1 MTPFRRYLPFL
12 LLAVLLLAGWWG
24 TRAGLEDR
32 LAQAARRGLDT
43 IIDLVAAD
51 LERAARRPDS
61 QSGTKLVHA
70 VATAYPEWRRTL
82 ASAGSENR
90 RRIYFFDAGGYVVD
104 IDMASQPAPEIVLR
118 ALAGGKPPD
127 AARRGARF
135 EPYPG
140 LDGELAVGAWRWL
153 PEAGLGVV
161 AERPHAYFALA
172 LRWIDGIFAA
182 LLGLVLAGWAFFALG
197 GWRTWRERR
206 RRRESQWYGPYRVER
221 LLGEGAMSRVYLA
234 RHHRLNRVV
243 ALKVLKLHMQS
254 DELSHRFDREA
265 RLASRLA
272 HPNIVT
278 LFDHGPAP
286 GGGFYYA
293 MEYVPGITLTQWV
306 EAHGPLPPDRVI
318 RLLRQITAAVAAMH
332 GQHLLHRDIK
342 PDNVMAYAAH
352 GEADLIKLLDFGLI
366 RDFGQDASRDLTR
379 DVRVL
384 GTPAFMAPERLF
396 DPGLIDPRTDLYGIG
411 CIGFYLLTGRRPFES
426 DIYVDLAQRIRMV
439 EAPRAGELAPHPVPE
454 PLEALIADCLAKDI
468 HARPPDAEAL
478 LWRLDEVAL
487 STPWNAAEARAW
499 WRNQTERD
507 GVKGAP
513 PGPPAAAC
521 TSPS

>member
-1 MTPFRRYLPFL
+1 MTSLRRHLPFL
-12 LLAVLLLAGWWG
+12 LLAALLLPGWWG

-32 LAQAARRGLDT
+32 LVQAARRGLDT
-43 IIDLVAAD
+43 IVDLVAAD
-51 LERAARRPDS
+51 LGRAARQPGVLPGEMLIDAMAM
-61 QSGTKLVHA
+61 GN
-70 VATAYPEWRRTL
+70 PEWRRTV

-90 RRIYFFDAGGYVVD
+90 RYIYFFDAGARVIG
-104 IDMASQPAPEIVLR
+104 IDMARRPPPAIVQK
-118 ALAGGKPPD
+118 ALTGMNALHAP
-127 AARRGARF
+127 RRGILF

-140 LDGELAVGAWRWL
+140 LDGGLAIGAWRWL
-153 PEAGLGVV
+153 PEAELGVV
-161 AERPHAYFALA
+161 AERPYSYFALA
-172 LRWIDGIFAA
+172 FRWIDGVFAT
-182 LLGLVLAGWAFFALG
+182 LLGLVLAGWLFFTLG
-197 GWRTWRERR
+197 GWRAWRERQ

-221 LLGEGAMSRVYLA
+221 LLGEGAMSRVFLA
-234 RHHRLNRVV
+234 RHHRLRRVV

-278 LFDHGPAP
+278 LYDHGPAP

-306 EAHGPLPPDRVI
+306 ETHGPLPPGRVV

-352 GEADLIKLLDFGLI
+352 GEADLVKLLDFGLI

-379 DVRVL
+379 DARVL

-396 DPGLIDPRTDLYGIG
+396 DPALIDPRTDLYGIG
-411 CIGFYLLTGRRPFES
+411 CIGFYLLTGQKPFES
-426 DIYVDLAQRIRMV
+426 DLYVDLAQRIRMV
-439 EAPRAGELAPHPVPE
+439 EAPRAGELAPYQVPVP
-454 PLEALIADCLAKDI
+454 LDTLIADCLAKDI
-468 HARPPDAEAL
+468 HRRPADAEAML
-478 LWRLDEVAL
+478 RRLDEI
-487 STPWNAAEARAW
+487 SQSIPWNMAEASAW
-499 WRNQTERD
+499 WRNRAEGGALTEATRS
-507 GVKGAP
+507 
-513 PGPPAAAC
+513 PPANAC
-521 TSPS
+521 TLPS